1 MTERSPDTGTRV
13 LLERMRSGDPQAQAD
28 FFGLVY
34 EELRSIAGRK
44 MAGRDAAHTLGPTA
58 LVHECYMRM
67 VRHPSDWN
75 DRKHFVATAACAM
88 RSILVDHARRK
99 RAAKRPD
106 SRSRVALDSIVA
118 AYEDRSLDLVA
129 LHEAIELLS
138 AQSAN
143 LAQLV
148 ELRFF
153 AGLSISECAEV
164 LEISERE
171 AYRRLRLARAFLHS
185 KLGEAAGDVA

>member
-1 MTERSPDTGTRV
+1 MKTNLG
-13 LLERMRSGDPQAQAD
+13 
-28 FFGLVY
+28 
-34 EELRSIAGRK
+34 
-44 MAGRDAAHTLGPTA
+44 AAP
-58 LVHECYMRM
+58 
-67 VRHPSDWN
+67 PISDKYI
-75 DRKHFVATAACAM
+75 DIFSRL
-88 RSILVDHARRK
+88 SE
-99 RAAKRPD
+99 RPD